1 MAFVQV
7 TDFQRGVIV
16 LFKTENPTWGLS
28 KCKEILPEFFSNI
41 SQNQFSYVV
50 SKLKN
55 ENVDSARKRKHGSG
69 STRKFGSPVR
79 AAVVELALTPTRS
92 SSSERRSHLSQRQI
106 ASSLNLSKG
115 TVFNILNDSS
125 LKCYRRIKTNKLTEA
140 HKSARKMKSC
150 QLLER
155 FHCDES
161 WKSVWFSD
169 ESKISI
175 SPTLNTQNERVYRAV
190 EVKTE
195 IDEKDLL
202 IEVERNAPSV
212 MCYAAVS
219 WYGKTDLRF
228 IEGEADG
235 QENIIVSK
243 RKKKTINQKVY
254 REEMCPLMFNDI
266 NDVMIGLPW
275 TWQQDG
281 AKPHTAR
288 ETVVWL
294 RRHTP
299 DFIEPTHWPSKSPDL
314 NVMDYCIWSILLK
327 EVQSQRSQINSI
339 DDLKFVLTN
348 AWNSI
353 DQVTI
358 QRAITTW
365 QKRLQACYDSD
376 GSHFEHLL

>member
-1 MAFVQV
+1 MAFKQV
-7 TDFQRGVIV
+7 NDFQREVIV
-16 LFKTENPTWGLS
+16 LFKTWSLS
-28 KCKEILPEFFSNI
+28 KCKQFLPEFFKNI
-41 SQNQFSYVV
+41 LQDQFSYVA

-79 AAVVELALTPTRS
+79 AAVVQLALTPTRS
-92 SSSERRSHLSQRQI
+92 SSSKRRFHLSQRQI
-106 ASSLNLSKG
+106 ASELNLSKG

-140 HKSARKMKSC
+140 HKGARKMKSR

-155 FHCDES
+155 FHSDES

-169 ESKISI
+169 ESSISI
-175 SPTLNTQNERVYRAV
+175 SPSLNTQNERVYRAV

-202 IEVERNAPSV
+202 IETDRNAPSV

-228 IEGEADG
+228 IEGYADG
-235 QENIIVSK
+235 QDNVIASK

-254 REEMCPLMFNDI
+254 REEMCPRMFNDI
-266 NDVMIGLPW
+266 NDVLIGLPW

-281 AKPHTAR
+281 AKPHTAL
-288 ETVVWL
+288 ETVAWL

-299 DFIEPTHWPSKSPDL
+299 DFIEPTDWPSKSPDL

-327 EVQSQRSQINSI
+327 EVQSQHSQINSI
-339 DDLKFVLTN
+339 DDLKFVLTE

-358 QRAITTW
+358 QRATTAW
-365 QKRLQACYDSD
+365 QKRLQRCYNSD